1 MIEFLC
7 NQRECNDLSCISR
20 KRIFTAAPLSH
31 PSGSNKL
38 SSPLVAT
45 LTNFSSSGTESSA
58 MKVKLQ
64 WQMPM
69 NCSSFLRGATPRGF
83 FTLGRWIHSHQ
94 EKEISPAGCLVH
106 FRFSPSPIFLFALR
120 QTGLKKKRAS
130 VGDRL
135 ECSTHSV
142 GGGCFWGT
150 PRERSQNEQESSSPR
165 ARYLGQ
171 LNQALATY

>member
-94 EKEISPAGCLVH
+94 EKEISPAGWLVH
-106 FRFSPSPIFLFALR
+106 FRFSFHRERPIFLFGTWDGRGWKNGPVWATVLSARRTPWAGDVFGARRESVRRMSSRVHRPAL
-120 QTGLKKKRAS
+120 GIWVS
-130 VGDRL
+130 
-135 ECSTHSV
+135 
-142 GGGCFWGT
+142 
-150 PRERSQNEQESSSPR
+150 
-165 ARYLGQ
+165 
-171 LNQALATY
+171 